1 MPIAGY
7 HVSRLL
13 FQQQQRSAEQ
23 EISQS
28 RELATMDKQ
37 LENALFSMMP
47 AHGPTLAPSLV
58 ELAGSLLAQSRNR
71 ASALKAEEEV
81 ARPYACANLACERL
95 KTVLDLPPIQPRP
108 PIPPRLYKRLYT
120 HLDNI
125 LPSSMRG
132 AAVTSMTSRS
142 AVAKGGTAS
151 ASSRAGDT
159 TTTTASTLETPS
171 RSLRRKRPGDGDD
184 DDAPQEF
191 LYPWVASVVRFICA
205 DSGVGKFAPTV
216 LAGVAFVQRQQ
227 DEHVA
232 WARQHATALVAALF
246 FYVVSRLDDL
256 SDDEP
261 VDRKGGIVDQ
271 LGRARTHV
279 STKPPAAKFWK
290 GWEALRSEHLDE
302 ALAHVKAENW
312 LDGDWFRGIADVV
325 GSKAVAQTDG
335 HDDEGSGR
343 RADTM
348 LQDILTRLWPSE
360 LISIPW
366 RSVG

>member
-1 MPIAGY
+1 
-7 HVSRLL
+7 
-13 FQQQQRSAEQ
+13 
-23 EISQS
+23 
-28 RELATMDKQ
+28 MDKQ

-81 ARPYACANLACERL
+81 ARPYACANLACERYALFTLWWSLSDEACGSRL

-125 LPSSMRG
+125 LPNSMRG
-132 AAVTSMTSRS
+132 AAVARMTSRS
-142 AVAKGGTAS
+142 AAAKGATAS
-151 ASSRAGDT
+151 PSSRAGDT
-159 TTTTASTLETPS
+159 TASTLATPS

-184 DDAPQEF
+184 DALQEF
-191 LYPWVASVVRFICA
+191 LYPWVAPVVRFLCA
-205 DSGVGKFAPTV
+205 DAGVGKFAPTV
-216 LAGVAFVQRQQ
+216 LAGVAFVQRQE
-227 DEHVA
+227 DEHVV
-232 WARQHATALVAALF
+232 WARQHATALVAALY

-256 SDDEP
+256 SDEEP
-261 VDRKGGIVDQ
+261 VDRKGGIMDQ
-271 LGRARTHV
+271 LGRARAQV
-279 STKPPAAKFWK
+279 QTKQPAANFWK
-290 GWEALRSEHLDE
+290 GWETLQSEHLDA

-312 LDGDWFRGIADVV
+312 LDSDWFRGIADVV
-325 GSKAVAQTDG
+325 GSKAVAPTDG

-348 LQDILTRLWPSE
+348 LQDKYDFLSPRRRAE
-360 LISIPW
+360 YKVW
-366 RSVG
+366 RERMLAKIDAAVAV